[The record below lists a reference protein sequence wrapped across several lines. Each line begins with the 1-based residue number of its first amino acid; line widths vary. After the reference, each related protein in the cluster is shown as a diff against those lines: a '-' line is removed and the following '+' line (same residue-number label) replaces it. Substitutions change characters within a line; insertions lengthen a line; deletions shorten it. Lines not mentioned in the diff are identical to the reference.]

1 MIHTTHPEPVVAIV
15 VAAGSGVRLGGDV
28 PKTLRLLDGRPLVRW
43 SVDALAAGGVTD
55 VVVVVGD
62 GLQGTYQTALAGAAV
77 PCRIVVGG
85 ATRQES
91 VSCGIAALPDGE
103 VVLVHDAA
111 RPLVPHEVVRAV
123 VDAVRHGADA
133 VIPVVPVSDTVRQ
146 VLGDAS
152 TVVDRSGLRAVQT
165 PQGFSRS
172 ALVAS
177 HRAAA
182 GAEFTDDAAVCEASG
197 YQVVLVAGSREALK
211 ITEPLDLAVAEVI
224 VKGRR
229 G

>member
-1 MIHTTHPEPVVAIV
+1 VIHHTHPEPVVAIV

-43 SVDALAAGGVTD
+43 SVDALAAGGVTE
-55 VVVVVGD
+55 VVVVVGE
-62 GLQGTYQTALAGAAV
+62 GLQDTYGSALADAAV

-85 ATRQES
+85 TTRQES
-91 VSCGIAALPDGE
+91 VSRGIAALPEGDI
-103 VVLVHDAA
+103 VLVHDAA

-123 VDAVRHGADA
+123 VDAVRLGADA
-133 VIPVVPVSDTVRQ
+133 VIPVVVVSDTVRQ
-146 VLGDAS
+146 VLGAAS

-165 PQGFSRS
+165 PQGFSRT
-172 ALVAS
+172 ALVAA
-177 HRAAA
+177 HAAPG
-182 GAEFTDDAAVCEASG
+182 GAEFTDDAALCEASG

-211 ITEPLDLAVAEVI
+211 ITEPLDLAVAEAI

-229 G
+229 